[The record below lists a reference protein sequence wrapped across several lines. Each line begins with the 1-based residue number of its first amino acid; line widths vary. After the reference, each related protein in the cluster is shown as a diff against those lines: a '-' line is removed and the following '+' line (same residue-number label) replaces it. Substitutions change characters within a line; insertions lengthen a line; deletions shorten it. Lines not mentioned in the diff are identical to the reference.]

1 MINIGKEITQEAL
14 TELITKIIRDVNE
27 LTYDKFK
34 SLTTGSFSSSDE
46 VYSEIVNVGG
56 SQVVLYSDSV
66 VQEFLDTINEL
77 KSR

>member
-46 VYSEIVNVGG
+46 VYSEIVNVCG